1 MFWQGETYRQLKQYD
16 EALNHL
22 NKAISHKQEFAQAIG
37 TRGEINLFLQNLDQA
52 LQDLGYCIDKYPD
65 DDWRLYSRGLLHL
78 IQKNESNSKSDLDR
92 AISLAKQSHENW
104 LNTCNLVLYL
114 TCVGDLEPANQIV
127 IEARNKLIPIYHLKQ
142 MVHDFGELLQL
153 IPEHRNAQ
161 IMREQIQKLI
171 ADQERLQ

>member
-1 MFWQGETYRQLKQYD
+1 
-16 EALNHL
+16 
-22 NKAISHKQEFAQAIG
+22 
-37 TRGEINLFLQNLDQA
+37 
-52 LQDLGYCIDKYPD
+52 
-65 DDWRLYSRGLLHL
+65 
-78 IQKNESNSKSDLDR
+78 
-92 AISLAKQSHENW
+92 
-104 LNTCNLVLYL
+104 
-114 TCVGDLEPANQIV
+114 LEPANQIV